1 GREGRREGRG
11 ERGVSWVC
19 RRCHPCKVHDRASTA
34 RCAHGRTARCRCVS
48 GGQDGEVGKA
58 QRAANEA
65 GTEAT
70 IFSRIIARTVPAT
83 ILYEDEECLVFRDV
97 APQAPVHF
105 LVIPKRPIPRLSR
118 VGPQDAQLL
127 GHLMVV
133 AARTAQAEGL
143 SDGYRLV
150 INDGKHGA
158 QSVYHLHL
166 HVLGGRQM
174 NWPPG

>member
-1 GREGRREGRG
+1 
-11 ERGVSWVC
+11 
-19 RRCHPCKVHDRASTA
+19 
-34 RCAHGRTARCRCVS
+34 RCVS
-48 GGQDGEVGKA
+48 VPGKQDGEVDKA
-58 QRAANEA
+58 QQAAAASEKA
-65 GTEAT
+65 GGQPT
-70 IFSRIIARTVPAT
+70 IFSKIIDRTIPAT
-83 ILYEDEECLVFRDV
+83 ILYEDDKVAGTAGPGQGGQNPWVWGLPCSPCQCLVFRDV

-105 LVIPKRPIPRLSR
+105 LVIPKRPIPRISR
-118 VGPQDAQLL
+118 VGPQDTELL

-143 SDGYRLV
+143 ADGYRLV

-174 NWPPG
+174 GWPPG

>member
-1 GREGRREGRG
+1 MIPAARRGGRG
-11 ERGVSWVC
+11 RFKGRGAGLGARPGAGAAAMAAVLARGLA
-19 RRCHPCKVHDRASTA
+19 RRALRLGQVAA
-34 RCAHGRTARCRCVS
+34 GEEA
-48 GGQDGEVGKA
+48 GGQP
-58 QRAANEA
+58 
-65 GTEAT
+65 T
-70 IFSRIIARTVPAT
+70 IFSKIIDRTIPAT
-83 ILYEDEECLVFRDV
+83 ILYEDDKCLVFRDV

-105 LVIPKRPIPRLSR
+105 LVIPKRPIPRISR
-118 VGPQDAQLL
+118 VGPQDTELL

-143 SDGYRLV
+143 ADGYRLV

-174 NWPPG
+174 GWPPG